1 MTLLSHSFSLFFFIF
16 IFWNFWTHQVWPHLQ
31 AKVSASPSSSDLG
44 TVPMSQ
50 VLPHLQAKVS
60 ASPSSSG
67 LMGRC
72 PFHSTKFPLLLLLC
86 FGRLLRSPP
95 VNSWSS
101 QSAWSSRSCR
111 SSPVH
116 LHDLPVLWPSG
127 SVSGARHL
135 LILTIFSGHSQPLSR
150 YLFCILCS
158 LCSHVLQFTCCYL
171 FKVIDNGDQSSVSRF
186 GGLRQAH
193 CTPVTWATRPL

>member
-1 MTLLSHSFSLFFFIF
+1 MSALIARTLAGQLYFHIHPLLLLFFMMELFSRWHFSVEQTSSILLLLSHSSSFLLLLFFLCVANTLFSLSHLTFTFIIFSSSSSFLCVLMTLLSHSFSLFFFLF

-95 VNSWSS
+95 VNS
-101 QSAWSSRSCR
+101 
-111 SSPVH
+111 
-116 LHDLPVLWPSG
+116 
-127 SVSGARHL
+127 
-135 LILTIFSGHSQPLSR
+135 
-150 YLFCILCS
+150 
-158 LCSHVLQFTCCYL
+158 
-171 FKVIDNGDQSSVSRF
+171 
-186 GGLRQAH
+186 
-193 CTPVTWATRPL
+193 